1 MAYSVVLPTV
11 FFFGVGLKR
20 SVKSSK
26 PLGDGLT
33 LAFTTYYLFYLVLNH
48 VQRGIALGPW

>member
-20 SVKSSK
+20 SVKSST